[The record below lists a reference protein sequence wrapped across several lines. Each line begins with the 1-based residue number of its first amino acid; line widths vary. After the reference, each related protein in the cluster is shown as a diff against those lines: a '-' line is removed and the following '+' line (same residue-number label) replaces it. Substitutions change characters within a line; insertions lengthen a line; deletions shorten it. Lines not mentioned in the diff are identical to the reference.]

1 MIKKRVDLK
10 LFIGFLV
17 ITSYL
22 SFSPLVNA
30 EECTGFCANESTFL
44 TKSDVRRIIVQ
55 AVQESELRGISATIA
70 VTDRVGNVLAA
81 YQMGASPQTAF
92 SPVVNIEG
100 SDRGVDTGLEGVDG
114 VVPASLVSIAKA
126 ITGAYLSSEGN
137 AFSTRTASHIIQQNF
152 NPLEIGQPAGPLFG
166 VQFSSL
172 PCSDLVTRFTS
183 GVDAGPKRSPLG
195 LSADPGGFPLYKN
208 GTVVGGIGVE
218 VDLKYTLDLNIRDR
232 DSSDDER
239 VALAGTLGFEA
250 PENHR
255 ANRITVEGKSLRYSD
270 ARYKDI
276 RTKKVSA
283 VADLSMIDGKGQLIE
298 VPVYFAGKV
307 LAGTA
312 FGQPSSGIRP
322 AADDFSGLDA
332 FVLVDNDNQE
342 RFPAKGGEAISRA
355 ESLALLRSAL
365 AVANSARAQIR
376 QPLNSQARV
385 TISLVDTKGDVLG
398 VVRTRDAPVFG
409 TDVSLQKAR
418 TAAFFSNAT
427 ARDQLN
433 SATDAIYVRLPDK
446 SIAFPIS
453 NYVDAAIG
461 LFNDPDVL
469 TGEFAFT
476 DRAGGN
482 LSRPFFPDGIEGADN
497 GPFSKPF
504 PEWSPFSTGLQLDLV
519 INGILTHVAAF
530 YALPLDADDPGGPK
544 VPDIGQD
551 CTAPPPASLMAIAN
565 FLGLKKGHIGQPIPE
580 VRNGIQIF
588 PGSVPVYRGNTLI
601 GGLGVSGDG
610 IDQDDL
616 ISFLGV
622 HNAALL
628 IKTLNNAPPDIRADH
643 LTPDGVRLR
652 YVQCPYKP
660 FLESGEQNACSG
672 K

>member
-10 LFIGFLV
+10 SFIGFLV

-30 EECTGFCANESTFL
+30 EECTGFCANENTFL

-55 AVQESELRGISATIA
+55 AVQESELRDISATIA

-100 SDRGVDTGLEGVDG
+100 SDRGVNTGLEGVDG

-152 NPLEIGQPAGPLFG
+152 NPQEIGQPAGPLFG

-218 VDLKYTLDLNIRDR
+218 VDLKYGLDLNIRDR

-283 VADLSMIDGKGQLIE
+283 VSDLSMIDGKGQLIE

-307 LAGTA
+307 LEGTA
-312 FGQPSSGIRP
+312 FGQANSGIRP
-322 AADDFSGLDA
+322 ASDDFSGLDA

-342 RFPAKGGEAISRA
+342 RFPAKGGEAISRD

-418 TAAFFSNAT
+418 TAAFFSKAT

-433 SATDAIYVRLPDK
+433 AATDAIYVGLPT
-446 SIAFPIS
+446 IAFPIS
-453 NYVDAAIG
+453 NYVDAAIS

-482 LSRPFFPDGIEGADN
+482 LSRPFFPDGIEEADT

-530 YALPLDADDPGGPK
+530 YGLT
-544 VPDIGQD
+544 PDIGED
-551 CTAPPPASLMAIAN
+551 CTASPPASLMAIAN
-565 FLGLKKGHIGQPIPE
+565 ILNLQKGHIGQPISE

-622 HNAALL
+622 HNAGLL
-628 IKTLNNAPPDIRADH
+628 IKTLNNAPSDIRADH